1 MTLIEVAIAIGI
13 AASFSAVAIGT
24 LNSLT
29 DADLRSTAVEL
40 SGAMKSSY
48 DRAIMQRRTQRLAI
62 DLDKGLWW
70 FEYTESPFA
79 ISKEKT
85 TGEVG
90 EKTGGEEDED
100 VDVDR
105 TTGKRRKRGKLAEK
119 KTDVEKII
127 EGTAARFQPDVDLAK
142 KPAALPTKVKVSRV
156 WSEHQEDAFTS
167 GTAYIHFW
175 KSGQAE
181 AAIVELMDEGEDII
195 SLELQPLTGRVR
207 SIHKRVPL
215 PEAREDNDG
224 RAEGDE

>member
-79 ISKEKT
+79 ISKEKA

-90 EKTGGEEDED
+90 EKTGGREEDED
-100 VDVDR
+100 IRHRDR
-105 TTGKRRKRGKLAEK
+105 VTGKRKKRGKLAEK
-119 KTDVEKII
+119 RIRSVEKMV
-127 EGTAARFQPDVDLAK
+127 EGTAARFQPDVDQAGLPPHQGPRLA
-142 KPAALPTKVKVSRV
+142 
-156 WSEHQEDAFTS
+156 
-167 GTAYIHFW
+167 G
-175 KSGQAE
+175 
-181 AAIVELMDEGEDII
+181 VERAPRGRLHLRHGLYPL
-195 SLELQPLTGRVR
+195 LEERPGRGGNHR
-207 SIHKRVPL
+207 
-215 PEAREDNDG
+215 ADG
-224 RAEGDE
+224 